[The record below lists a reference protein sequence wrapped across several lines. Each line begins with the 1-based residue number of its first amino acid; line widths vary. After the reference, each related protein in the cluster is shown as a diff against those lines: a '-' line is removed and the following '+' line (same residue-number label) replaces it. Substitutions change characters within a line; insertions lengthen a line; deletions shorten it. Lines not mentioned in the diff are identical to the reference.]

1 MLFARINR
9 EATVMLMKSIK
20 CVKIKICN
28 YDYRISQI
36 CNNII
41 MEQTK
46 KSDGKLALS
55 LTKHT
60 IKLQ

>member
-1 MLFARINR
+1 MMIL
-9 EATVMLMKSIK
+9 KSIK

-28 YDYRISQI
+28 YDYRISQT
-36 CNNII
+36 CNNIM

-55 LTKHT
+55 LTKYT

>member
-1 MLFARINR
+1 
-9 EATVMLMKSIK
+9 MLMKSIK

-36 CNNII
+36 CNNIM